1 MSKFATK
8 MVAGLSAIYDRLGD
22 PARYTFRNGS
32 HTDCTVIVTHDFDE
46 YGDSTLVGADS
57 VLVRVRCSELTNR
70 PLRDE
75 VFTLTETCQAFT
87 VVKVLPNSD
96 DFEHRVLAK

>member
-1 MSKFATK
+1 MNKFAAK

-22 PARYTFRNGS
+22 PARYTFRSGS
-32 HTDCTVIVTHDFDE
+32 HADCTVIVTHEFEE

-57 VLVRVRCSELTNR
+57 VLIRVRCSELENR

-75 VFTLTETCQAFT
+75 VFTLTETCETFT

-96 DFEHRVLAK
+96 AFEHRVLAK